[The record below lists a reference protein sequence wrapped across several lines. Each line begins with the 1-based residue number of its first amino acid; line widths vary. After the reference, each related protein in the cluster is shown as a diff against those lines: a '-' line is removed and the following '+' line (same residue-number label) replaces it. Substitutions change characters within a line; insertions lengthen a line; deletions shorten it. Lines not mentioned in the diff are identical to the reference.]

1 VTDFAAFGTGS
12 VMGRRLALI
21 IGAVVT
27 GGAVAMLPAVVTALL
42 YREWSD
48 AAAITAAAVLTA
60 AVGLVA
66 WRWWGRPGE
75 LTTREGFAA
84 VGLSWIALIGFGT
97 LPYLFAGAIGNATD
111 AIFETAAGFTTTG
124 ASVTDPGGMS
134 HGLLMWRA
142 TTQWVGGMGI
152 IVLSIAVLPLLGVGG
167 VQLARAEAPGP
178 EPDRLTPRF
187 RETARRLWLVYVV
200 LTAVAALML
209 MLGEMTPFEA
219 IAHAFTTISTGGFS
233 TEAGSIGAFGAYT
246 QWVIIGFMFV
256 SGISFALHFRALRRP
271 GVYAA
276 STEFRLYATIVVAAA
291 ALILGGLWLDGLD
304 AGRHVRDAVFT
315 AVTLVTGTGY
325 VTADFG
331 AWVESLQVLAVDL
344 MFVGGMAG
352 STAGAVKTFRIGV
365 MTTSS
370 LHSLKRLVYPNAVVT
385 TRWNGKPVPD
395 AVVRS
400 IQSFFLFYVF
410 VFAAGA
416 FLLALFQTA
425 FGPGTDLV
433 TATSAAASA
442 LGNVGP
448 GLGDVGPGGSYAGL
462 VAPSKW
468 LLSFLM
474 VMGRLEI
481 FPVVLLFTRYLWRR

>member
-1 VTDFAAFGTGS
+1 VSLPAALDPGPT
-12 VMGRRLALI
+12 MGRRLAVI
-21 IGAVVT
+21 VGAVVT
-27 GGAVAMLPAVVTALL
+27 GGGVAMIPAIVAALW
-42 YREWSD
+42 YREWSH
-48 AAAITAAAVLTA
+48 AAAIGEAAVISA
-60 AVGLVA
+60 VVGLVA
-66 WRWWGRPGE
+66 WRGFGRTGE
-75 LTTREGFAA
+75 LTTRQGFAA
-84 VGLSWIALIGFGT
+84 VGVSWIAMICFGT
-97 LPYLFAGAIGNATD
+97 LPYLFTGAIPGPTD
-111 AIFETAAGFTTTG
+111 AFFETAAGFTTTG
-124 ASVTDPGGMS
+124 ATVIDPGGLS

-152 IVLSIAVLPLLGVGG
+152 IVLSVAVLPLLGVGG

-187 RETARRLWLVYVV
+187 RETARRLWMIYVV
-200 LTAVAALML
+200 LTLLEALL
-209 MLGEMTPFEA
+209 LALGEMTAFEA

-233 TEAGSIGAFGAYT
+233 TEAGSIGAFGPYT
-246 QWVIIGFMFV
+246 QWVVIGFMYV

-271 GVYAA
+271 AVYAGN
-276 STEFRLYATIVVAAA
+276 TEFRLYTGIILVAAG
-291 ALILGGLWLDGLD
+291 LIIGGLWLDGL
-304 AGRHVRDAVFT
+304 GGGGHVRDAAFS

-331 AWVESLQVLAVDL
+331 AWIESLQVLAVGL

-370 LHSLKRLVYPNAVVT
+370 LRGLKRLVYPNAVVA
-385 TRWNGKPVPD
+385 TRWNGRPVAD
-395 AVVRS
+395 SVLRS
-400 IQSFFLFYVF
+400 IQQFFLFYVF
-410 VFAAGA
+410 LFAAGA

-448 GLGDVGPGGSYAGL
+448 GLGEVGPAGSYVGL
-462 VAPSKW
+462 VSPAKW
-468 LLSFLM
+468 LLAFLM

-481 FPVVLLFTRYLWRR
+481 FPVVLLFTRHLWRR